1 MRKRPS
7 SIAQNEAEMGER
19 KRRNSYYC
27 SLWMDFVVRGE
38 RRDITEYT
46 QPYRRER
53 KGDGK
58 GHNAHNLDL
67 FYSS

>member
-7 SIAQNEAEMGER
+7 SIFQNEAEMGER

-38 RRDITEYT
+38 KRYIKEYME
-46 QPYRRER
+46 PYRRER
-53 KGDGK
+53 KGDGES
-58 GHNAHNLDL
+58 HNAYNLDL